1 MNRFLLSFEDYT
13 IILNALHYY
22 KKVEKRGAFK
32 QYDDDRI
39 NAVRDKMALQITGE
53 ETDEAKKRLK
63 IAVVISVL
71 VNVGLVWYCL
81 SQ

>member
-32 QYDDDRI
+32 QYDDNRI

-53 ETDEAKKRLK
+53 ETDEGKKKLK
-63 IAVVISVL
+63 VFVVLSL
-71 VNVGLVWYCL
+71 LANVGLIWYCL
-81 SQ
+81 

>member
-39 NAVRDKMALQITGE
+39 NAVRDTMALQITGE
-53 ETDEAKKRLK
+53 ETDNVKIKLK
-63 IAVVISVL
+63 YALVASLVLNSVLIAVHFF
-71 VNVGLVWYCL
+71 
-81 SQ
+81 

>member
-39 NAVRDKMALQITGE
+39 NAVRDTMALQITGE
-53 ETDEAKKRLK
+53 ETDNVKIKLK
-63 IAVVISVL
+63 YALVASLVLNSILIAVHFF
-71 VNVGLVWYCL
+71 
-81 SQ
+81 

>member
-32 QYDDDRI
+32 QYDDNRI

-53 ETDEAKKRLK
+53 ETDEGKKKLK
-63 IAVVISVL
+63 VFVVLSL
-71 VNVGLVWYCL
+71 LANVGLFWYCL
-81 SQ
+81 

>member
-1 MNRFLLSFEDYT
+1 MNKFLLSFEDYT

-53 ETDEAKKRLK
+53 ETDSVKIKLK
-63 IAVVISVL
+63 FALVGSLVLNSILIATHFF
-71 VNVGLVWYCL
+71 
-81 SQ
+81 

>member
-32 QYDDDRI
+32 QYDDNRV

-53 ETDEAKKRLK
+53 ETDEGKKKLK
-63 IAVVISVL
+63 VFIVL
-71 VNVGLVWYCL
+71 SLLANVGLIWYCL
-81 SQ
+81 